1 MKVSREVTCSGYR
14 CAFGSTTLD
23 IRAAITDLII
33 QAIESDGLPPWR
45 KGWKTSTELNFNL
58 LSGNCYSGMNQLILL
73 MQGRADP
80 RWLTLKQCDR
90 LDGQVS
96 VRKGEH
102 GVRLVRMVSVDRQRA
117 EREAGSEHGGEVVA
131 QEGSNALVMKT
142 FTVFNASQIDGLA
155 PLPERL
161 SDTKPHEAIEAIVH
175 GMQDTGMKLNFGGNS
190 PAYWVRQDAI
200 HIPVAADF
208 EDIGQFHSTLA
219 HEICHASGHPKRLAR
234 LHLDAR
240 FGSSEYARE
249 ELRAELGSIFL
260 LATLGG
266 ELAPS
271 KAMLESNAAY
281 ISSWLDA
288 LRRDKGEIFRAAADA
303 QRICDYLSERA
314 LAAQP
319 KVFDSPKEQVT
330 EVANEFIQAR
340 APLRRALG

>member
-1 MKVSREVTCSGYR
+1 MQLAAIR
-14 CAFGSTTLD
+14 CALGSTTLD
-23 IRAAITDLII
+23 IRTAITDQII
-33 QAIESDGLPPWR
+33 QAIESDGLPPWH
-45 KGWKTSTELNFNL
+45 KTWKTAAELNFNI
-58 LSGNCYSGMNQLILL
+58 LSGSCYSGMNQLILL
-73 MQGRADP
+73 MQGRPDP
-80 RWLTLKQCDR
+80 RWITLKQCQR
-90 LDGQVS
+90 MDGQVS

-117 EREAGSEHGGEVVA
+117 EREARSEEGGEVVA
-131 QEGSNALVMKT
+131 QEGSKALVMKT
-142 FTVFNASQIDGLA
+142 FTVFNAAQIDGLA
-155 PLPERL
+155 PLPERP

-175 GMQDTGMKLNFGGNS
+175 GMQDTGMKLNFGGSS
-190 PAYWVRQDAI
+190 PAYWVRQDEVRM
-200 HIPVAADF
+200 PVAADF
-208 EDIGQFHSTLA
+208 ENLDQFHSTLA

-240 FGSSEYARE
+240 FGSAEYARE

-271 KAMLESNAAY
+271 KAMLDSNAAY

-319 KVFDSPKEQVT
+319 KVFDNPKEQAT
-330 EVANEFIQAR
+330 EVASEFIQAR
-340 APLRRALG
+340 ASLRRVVG